1 MTRVVASI
9 IWLALLTS
17 ASAQEIAISRSG
29 SRPSQTA
36 SDEHFT
42 GSVRV
47 DPLFDATGSSRMIGS
62 SVTFERGARTAWH
75 THPLGQVLVVTA
87 GRGRVQRWD
96 GLIDEIRQG
105 DVVRIPPDVKHWHG
119 ATDSAMTHIALLEQ
133 INGRRVEW
141 MERVSDT
148 QYGAPVRAQGPS
160 ASAAPT
166 EPTRAQQLIGDF
178 SPKLVEL
185 TDNVLFGDVWARPE
199 LSPRD
204 RSLVTVSAL
213 IAMGNREQ
221 LRSHL
226 LRARENGVT
235 QTELVETITHLALY
249 AGWPNA
255 ITAITVAKEV
265 CEAGSVIPYKRSV
278 SISAAIAA
286 GCCRR
291 LG

>member
-1 MTRVVASI
+1 MTRLVAGI

-29 SRPSQTA
+29 SRPSQTT

-42 GSVRV
+42 GLVRV
-47 DPLFDATGSSRMIGS
+47 EPLFDATGSSRMNGA
-62 SVTFERGARTAWH
+62 SVTFEGGARTAWH
-75 THPLGQVLVVTA
+75 KHPLGQVLIVTA
-87 GRGRVQRWD
+87 GRGRVQRW
-96 GLIDEIRQG
+96 GGPIDEIREG
-105 DVVRIPPDVKHWHG
+105 DVVRVPPNVKHWHG
-119 ATDSAMTHIALLEQ
+119 AAPDGAMTHIALLEQ
-133 INGRRVEW
+133 LDGNRTEW

-148 QYGAPVRAQGPS
+148 QYGAPLRTQEPP

-185 TDNVLFGDVWARPE
+185 TDNVLFGDVWARPQ

-213 IAMGNREQ
+213 IAMGHREQ

-226 LRARENGVT
+226 LRARENGAT
-235 QTELVETITHLALY
+235 QAELVETITHLAFY
-249 AGWPNA
+249 AGWPSA

-265 CEAGSVIPYKRSV
+265 FESQ
-278 SISAAIAA
+278 
-286 GCCRR
+286 
-291 LG
+291 